1 MKHKAIR
8 MRQTLT
14 YRRRLLDELLFR
26 YLDQMRGIVIDIGG
40 EQKSQRGFFRPPEK
54 DAVKRLWYSVNIT
67 PDASPHIYGDA
78 HCLPLSS
85 NSVDCVLCCEVLEH
99 IKDPR
104 QCCNEIWRVLK
115 PGGAA
120 FISVPFLFP
129 IHADPD
135 DYQRFTPSGLKILT
149 SDFVS
154 VKIIPMGGSLGTLGE
169 LIVSAGNSMEK
180 YRLIR
185 RFIKLFGRVM
195 IWFERK
201 IGANRFHGAFST
213 GYFVEARKS

>member
-1 MKHKAIR
+1 MG
-8 MRQTLT
+8 QT

-26 YLDQMRGIVIDIGG
+26 YLDRMRGLIIDLGG
-40 EQKSQRGFFRPPEK
+40 ERKNQRGLFRPPET
-54 DAVKRLWYSVNIT
+54 DAVMTQWVSVNVT
-67 PDASPHIYGDA
+67 PEAAPNIYGDA

-115 PGGAA
+115 PGGVA

-135 DYQRFTPSGLKILT
+135 DYQRFTPSGLRVLMGN
-149 SDFVS
+149 FVS
-154 VKIIPMGGSLGTLGE
+154 VNIIPMGGSLGTLGE
-169 LIVSAGNSMEK
+169 LIVQAGNSFEK
-180 YRLIR
+180 YTLIR
-185 RFIKLFGRVM
+185 RFVKLMGRMM
-195 IWFERK
+195 IWAEIR
-201 IGANRFHGAFST
+201 IGASKFQGTFST
-213 GYFVEARKS
+213 GYFVEAYKP